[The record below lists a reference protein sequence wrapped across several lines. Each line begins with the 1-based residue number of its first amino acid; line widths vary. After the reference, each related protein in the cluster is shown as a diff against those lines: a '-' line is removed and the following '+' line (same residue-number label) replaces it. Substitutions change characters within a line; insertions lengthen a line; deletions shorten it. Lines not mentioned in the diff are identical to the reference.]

1 METLKITQKR
11 MFANTKTFLESVR
24 STLSLCCKE
33 ILYFTVFEF
42 YRIAIKN
49 SFLVGNICNHSDQ
62 NHPNLVASER
72 QKIIAQGSALW

>member
-1 METLKITQKR
+1 
-11 MFANTKTFLESVR
+11 MFANTKTFLESER
-24 STLSLCCKE
+24 LTLSLCCKE

-49 SFLVGNICNHSDQ
+49 SIFVVGNICNHSDQ
-62 NHPNLVASER
+62 NHPNLVASKR